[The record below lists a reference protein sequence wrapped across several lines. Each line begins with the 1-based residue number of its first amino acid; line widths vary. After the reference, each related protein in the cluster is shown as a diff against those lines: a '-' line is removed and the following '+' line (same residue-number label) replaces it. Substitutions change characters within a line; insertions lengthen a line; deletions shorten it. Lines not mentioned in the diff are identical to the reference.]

1 MTTQAY
7 LQIQD
12 NVVTNNVMWDGDTT
26 QWTPPSDATM
36 LVQATTPALVWE
48 AVITDKKITD
58 YVLVEKIGAGQVLF
72 TWDGTVLTTNQPKPS
87 V

>member
-72 TWDGTVLTTNQPKPS
+72 TWDGTVLTTNQSKPS